1 MFEQVSGEV
10 SILSLE
16 DLSEVKVL
24 GAGGDDGM
32 PSSVPSGRK
41 TSSMVARGPVRVC
54 RFSPDGKVLAVGY
67 DSGDVEVSKKQKQ
80 GKEMVFPTKTFSRY
94 IRRCASAQEVRRRV
108 AEAFS

>member
-67 DSGDVEVSKKQKQ
+67 DSGDVEVSKKER
-80 GKEMVFPTKTFSRY
+80 GKGNGDSHKNFSPIYPPLRLSARGPTKSG
-94 IRRCASAQEVRRRV
+94 
-108 AEAFS
+108 